1 MVGCVLCCGGLEFI
15 GPSPGHFYEI
25 GIVVVSYVLFCV
37 GFSSGKGTHIDLG
50 RAIGLPGLFANNLS
64 HGPWNY
70 QAVNLLG
77 VCALVL
83 YRPG

>member
-1 MVGCVLCCGGLEFI
+1 MYCAVEVWNSSVLHRAISMKL
-15 GPSPGHFYEI
+15 
-25 GIVVVSYVLFCV
+25 GIVVVSYVFFCV

-50 RAIGLPGLFANNLS
+50 RAIGLPGLFANYLS